1 METLGAMTMGGAV
14 SDTIRK
20 KIVNI
25 EQFDANTTSDGEFYL
40 LDINKLK
47 NEIQNK
53 IYTRSHSFV
62 CCFDGLS
69 RLSFS
74 FLSK

>member
-25 EQFDANTTSDGEFYL
+25 EQFDANTTSDGEFNL
-40 LDINKLK
+40 FDIKTRFKRNFIH
-47 NEIQNK
+47 EIH
-53 IYTRSHSFV
+53 REH
-62 CCFDGLS
+62 DLS
-69 RLSFS
+69 STKR
-74 FLSK
+74 

>member
-25 EQFDANTTSDGEFYL
+25 EQFDANTTSDGEFSL
-40 LDINKLK
+40 FDIKNLK
-47 NEIQNK
+47 TRFKRNFIHEI
-53 IYTRSHSFV
+53 RREH
-62 CCFDGLS
+62 DLS
-69 RLSFS
+69 STKR
-74 FLSK
+74 

>member
-25 EQFDANTTSDGEFYL
+25 DEFDAQNTTEGF
-40 LDINKLK
+40 
-47 NEIQNK
+47 
-53 IYTRSHSFV
+53 
-62 CCFDGLS
+62 
-69 RLSFS
+69 
-74 FLSK
+74 

>member
-25 EQFDANTTSDGEFYL
+25 EQFDAGNTTDGKFIKCCFVSSISR
-40 LDINKLK
+40 DI
-47 NEIQNK
+47 ERIQNEHK
-53 IYTRSHSFV
+53 
-62 CCFDGLS
+62 
-69 RLSFS
+69 
-74 FLSK
+74 

>member
-25 EQFDANTTSDGEFYL
+25 EQFDANTTSDGEFSL
-40 LDINKLK
+40 FDIK
-47 NEIQNK
+47 
-53 IYTRSHSFV
+53 T
-62 CCFDGLS
+62 
-69 RLSFS
+69 
-74 FLSK
+74 

>member
-25 EQFDANTTSDGEFYL
+25 DEFNATSTVEGMKSGSTL
-40 LDINKLK
+40 LEL
-47 NEIQNK
+47 
-53 IYTRSHSFV
+53 
-62 CCFDGLS
+62 
-69 RLSFS
+69 
-74 FLSK
+74 